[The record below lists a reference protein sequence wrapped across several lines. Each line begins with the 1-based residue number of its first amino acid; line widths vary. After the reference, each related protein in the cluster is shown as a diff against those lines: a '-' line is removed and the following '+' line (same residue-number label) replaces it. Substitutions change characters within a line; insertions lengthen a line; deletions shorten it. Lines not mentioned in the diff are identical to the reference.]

1 MSCCDAV
8 ISMSAYEKDYLVSK
22 GVPADKI
29 HIVGNSILDTDFS
42 DAADYEYF
50 KSRLLAKYGITQS
63 TKKIIFLGRKEPYKG
78 IRELS
83 EALMQIVRQDKDID
97 LCLFLVG
104 PSTSAFEEELTDM
117 KARQDIKIVDFGIV
131 PEKEKHYLLQISDV
145 LVLPSAF
152 EAFGIVFLEAWKY
165 KKPVIG
171 SDRGAIP
178 EVIKNAGLCVE
189 YGNVRELAEKIKAI
203 LYDKQLAQKLGQDG
217 KDKLEAEYSF
227 EAVGKKVLSV
237 YRHIVK
243 RKKTILVVSHLFKP
257 YFTGGSEIVAYYQSR
272 RLKEKGFDV
281 KVFAGRHD
289 NRRQHY
295 CLTREKGEFDIA
307 RVNLHDRDFDCY
319 SMNYDK
325 PELQKIFHRIIEEVC
340 PDVVHFHNIYSFS
353 LKMIEE
359 CTNAHIPTIM
369 TLHDYWGDLF
379 QKYP

>member
-1 MSCCDAV
+1 
-8 ISMSAYEKDYLVSK
+8 MSAYEKDYLVSK

-165 KKPVIG
+165 KNLLKILRVTY
-171 SDRGAIP
+171 
-178 EVIKNAGLCVE
+178 E
-189 YGNVRELAEKIKAI
+189 ELVKI
-203 LYDKQLAQKLGQDG
+203 Y
-217 KDKLEAEYSF
+217 
-227 EAVGKKVLSV
+227 
-237 YRHIVK
+237 K
-243 RKKTILVVSHLFKP
+243 RTF
-257 YFTGGSEIVAYYQSR
+257 G
-272 RLKEKGFDV
+272 
-281 KVFAGRHD
+281 
-289 NRRQHY
+289 
-295 CLTREKGEFDIA
+295 
-307 RVNLHDRDFDCY
+307 
-319 SMNYDK
+319 
-325 PELQKIFHRIIEEVC
+325 
-340 PDVVHFHNIYSFS
+340 
-353 LKMIEE
+353 
-359 CTNAHIPTIM
+359 
-369 TLHDYWGDLF
+369 
-379 QKYP
+379 